1 MRNILKDYTIF
12 RLDPAKLRSRD
23 FYKNMLELHEKLMEK
38 FKETI
43 KPSKLFTCI
52 LCQSDKGK
60 LFLEYRGYSLFECNQ
75 CGLVSPNIDFQKIKD
90 QDIYEDEGSTKLE
103 EDGVIDPA
111 EEGFM
116 KGAAHDGE
124 DAKCRECGEI
134 LVDDHLEKEINGKVM
149 RFCCDSCLEKYE
161 EKHQEETDE

>member
-1 MRNILKDYTIF
+1 MRDENYSEDDPKPEDQEMSEDEKEELEMDMDEKD
-12 RLDPAKLRSRD
+12 
-23 FYKNMLELHEKLMEK
+23 E
-38 FKETI
+38 
-43 KPSKLFTCI
+43 
-52 LCQSDKGK
+52 
-60 LFLEYRGYSLFECNQ
+60 
-75 CGLVSPNIDFQKIKD
+75 
-90 QDIYEDEGSTKLE
+90 DIYEDEGSTKLE

-116 KGAAHDGE
+116 KGAEHDGE